1 MATGDQLHR
10 MTENVYR
17 HTIEGFNPELRN
29 LVTLGRAYEKALQSV
44 SQAAKDYFNAIV
56 AVGELASETKDSR
69 QLGQSLL
76 QIAETYRQIE
86 TEREITVHALR
97 KELLHPLE
105 GKLEQEWKNVLQVQK
120 TYLSENK
127 AKSEAVEK
135 CRSEV
140 KKLQKKTQKNHSE
153 KYIEKEQRTAEE
165 LQLLT
170 KQLHNFRSNGLR
182 EAWTEER
189 RRYCY
194 LVDRY
199 CSLIKNNA
207 AFFSKAQSVLH
218 HRLPKWNESCDKS
231 DKLPEECEDI
241 LSFDFSGPL
250 ETPLQVELRNSRR
263 LYERNIMLAQNEER
277 TKKSPQHEPTSPKT
291 PNESDRPLSVDVE
304 PPQQPPPPSSTG
316 VTSSYSATLP
326 NIKKLGSSTHPSV
339 HQLPPFQTNQQQQ
352 MIPPMTQPTTPS
364 PPQQPPQQQQQ
375 PLQQPP
381 QTQVPPNLAGRHSKS
396 VKSPHHLHAIS
407 QTMPRQ
413 TFMRRVSE
421 AGDMMENEQK
431 MPRVQAVYTHSAT
444 GENQLAFSEGDI
456 IGLVGPKNNGWFY
469 GHNYRT
475 RRNGWFPITYT
486 QPLADIVPKTNGTSN
501 ILNTKPVAASMDN
514 LQSVGND
521 YPTPDYS
528 GPGSPVTAAST
539 LSLPQVGIAIP
550 STLSTPPT
558 YTNPSASASN
568 NNGVENGGVKPSGL
582 LMTAPVGVVEGE
594 ERNNIQNQQQQ
605 QQQQQT
611 GNSTFNTAVPTT
623 KQSASIQP
631 DVQLSQI
638 QLSVPDEN
646 TNVPSPNN
654 GDQGESNPF
663 TKIQLRKTVTN
674 DRSAPIIPRDYQLG
688 EFARH

>member
-1 MATGDQLHR
+1 MSLH
-10 MTENVYR
+10 VC
-17 HTIEGFNPELRN
+17 
-29 LVTLGRAYEKALQSV
+29 LQ
-44 SQAAKDYFNAIV
+44 
-56 AVGELASETKDSR
+56 
-69 QLGQSLL
+69 
-76 QIAETYRQIE
+76 
-86 TEREITVHALR
+86 
-97 KELLHPLE
+97 
-105 GKLEQEWKNVLQVQK
+105 
-120 TYLSENK
+120 
-127 AKSEAVEK
+127 
-135 CRSEV
+135 
-140 KKLQKKTQKNHSE
+140 
-153 KYIEKEQRTAEE
+153 
-165 LQLLT
+165 
-170 KQLHNFRSNGLR
+170 
-182 EAWTEER
+182 
-189 RRYCY
+189 
-194 LVDRY
+194 
-199 CSLIKNNA
+199 
-207 AFFSKAQSVLH
+207 AQSVLH

-277 TKKSPQHEPTSPKT
+277 TKKSPQHEPASPKS

-364 PPQQPPQQQQQ
+364 PPQQPPQQQ

-396 VKSPHHLHAIS
+396 VKSPHHHLHAIS

-486 QPLADIVPKTNGTSN
+486 QPLADIAPKTNGTSN

-558 YTNPSASASN
+558 YTNPSTSASN

-605 QQQQQT
+605 HT

>member
-1 MATGDQLHR
+1 MATGEQLHR

-17 HTIEGFNPELRN
+17 HTIDGFNPELRN

-105 GKLEQEWKNVLQVQK
+105 GKLEQEWKTVLQVQK
-120 TYLSENK
+120 SYLSENK
-127 AKSEAVEK
+127 AKSEAVDK

-218 HRLPKWNESCDKS
+218 HRLPKWNESCDKP

-263 LYERNIMLAQNEER
+263 LYERNVLLTQNEER
-277 TKKSPQHEPTSPKT
+277 IKKSPVHEPHSPKT
-291 PNESDRPLSVDVE
+291 GNNPDRPLSVDVE
-304 PPQQPPPPSSTG
+304 PQQPPPPSSTG
-316 VTSSYSATLP
+316 MTSSYSATLP
-326 NIKKLGSSTHPSV
+326 NIKKLGSGSSHPSV
-339 HQLPPFQTNQQQQ
+339 HQLPPFQSGNQQQ
-352 MIPPMTQPTTPS
+352 MVPPMTQAATTPS
-364 PPQQPPQQQQQ
+364 SPPPQSPQ
-375 PLQQPP
+375 P
-381 QTQVPPNLAGRHSKS
+381 QTNVPSGLAGRHSKS
-396 VKSPHHLHAIS
+396 LKSPHHLNAIS

-431 MPRVQAVYTHSAT
+431 MPRVQAVYTHAAT
-444 GENQLAFSEGDI
+444 GETQLPFNEGDI

-469 GHNYRT
+469 GHNYRS

-486 QPLADIVPKTNGTSN
+486 QPLPEISPKTNGTSN
-501 ILNTKPVAASMDN
+501 ILSTKGVAASMDN

-528 GPGSPVTAAST
+528 GPGSPVSPMAPAAST
-539 LSLPQVGIAIP
+539 LSLPQVGIAVP
-550 STLSTPPT
+550 TNLSTVSP
-558 YTNPSASASN
+558 YTNPSSSSSN
-568 NNGVENGGVKPSGL
+568 NNGMGNGGVKPSGL

-594 ERNNIQNQQQQ
+594 ERNVFQNQQK
-605 QQQQQT
+605 QQT
-611 GNSTFNTAVPTT
+611 GNSTFNTAVPNALAQ

-646 TNVPSPNN
+646 TNVPSQNN
-654 GDQGESNPF
+654 GDQGDGNPF
-663 TKIQLRKTVTN
+663 GSIQLRKTVTN
-674 DRSAPIIPRDYQLG
+674 DRSAPIIPRDYQMG